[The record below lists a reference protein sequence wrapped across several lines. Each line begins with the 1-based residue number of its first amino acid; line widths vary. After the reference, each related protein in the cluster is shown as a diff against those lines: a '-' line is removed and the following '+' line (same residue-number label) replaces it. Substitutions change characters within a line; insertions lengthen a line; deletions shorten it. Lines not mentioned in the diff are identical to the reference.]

1 MTVVLQKQTF
11 NLCIYHY
18 VYAVILDLNIK
29 NFIKYYFNHCLA
41 YIVTDELT
49 SVRDN
54 TALKPTVSTDR

>member
-1 MTVVLQKQTF
+1 MKSEHINGMDTPDDSSVTKQTF

-41 YIVTDELT
+41 Y
-49 SVRDN
+49 SY
-54 TALKPTVSTDR
+54 